1 MPFLVPASLNEHVL
15 VGLALGA
22 EREPRRPPDNRPGES
37 AFGAVTVQPQAP
49 VAAPC
54 PPEQPGLRP
63 EAPDADRSTALSE
76 LSKSPQLIKQ
86 LKKLHGRGLVI
97 LDF

>member
-1 MPFLVPASLNEHVL
+1 MEEQTAPAANLESLIPL
-15 VGLALGA
+15 LK
-22 EREPRRPPDNRPGES
+22 S
-37 AFGAVTVQPQAP
+37 
-49 VAAPC
+49 
-54 PPEQPGLRP
+54 LRP
-63 EAPDADRSTALSE
+63 EAPEADRSTALSE